1 MRTSPLSQF
10 REVLYQNL
18 DNRADAILE
27 LLDAL
32 SSNRDARSVVE
43 LSLSPHFRRGYASVY
58 AAIRDFKLEGMCLD
72 SC

>member
-1 MRTSPLSQF
+1 MKVPLLTQF
-10 REVLYQNL
+10 RETLYQNL

-43 LSLSPHFRRGYASVY
+43 LSLDALKKGHGKKKMALKGRVSERF
-58 AAIRDFKLEGMCLD
+58 
-72 SC
+72 